1 MKKIIFRRIVLLFS
15 LLCLLVFI
23 PNIYVSAETESNF
36 TIKVETDKKEYK
48 ANETVTYTIAV
59 KNTTE
64 KNYSDLLIKDVLP
77 NGVNV
82 ISTDGKIDGQT
93 ISWTMEKLNKGEE
106 AKFELKVKL
115 ASNSG
120 GNVAIKPSKPNISL
134 PMTGGS
140 NSLIILAVAIIVVL
154 CGVFI
159 YKSKGKKSKSALL
172 LALVFTVSLFA
183 NINTAFAES
192 IKVKE
197 EISHKVKVGNS
208 ELVTNITIEA
218 VVDNSEE
225 GSYENLLDPEK
236 PKWGMD
242 SDNDGLSD
250 AEEELFGTDPLK
262 SDTDGDGLLDKF
274 EIEASLNP
282 LKIDTDD
289 NGVLDGDEDLDD
301 DKLTNLQEQEYGT
314 NPIFEDS
321 DSDGLSDYEEV
332 KTYKTNAN
340 NKDTDNDGLSDYD
353 EVKLETNPNNSD
365 SNGNGIKDGDELY
378 STEITTNESEK
389 DDNIDV
395 VVSGDIKGEYL
406 DDIVI
411 TNMEGS
417 HPFITND
424 IPGYIG
430 APFRI
435 GLYDENGEAEIS
447 ITFKV
452 NKDVLQEGDTISL
465 YEYDEEENTLS
476 EVQQLNRSL
485 TSDEITINTKLIK
498 KYKDYVI
505 LVSGHW
511 NEAWDKEILEPNT
524 EFSEM
529 DIVLTIDSSGSM
541 SWNDENNLR
550 IEGSINLINK
560 LKGENRAAVVDF
572 DSYAVIRQG
581 LTTDKDELIAAVNK
595 IDSSGGTNISRGLA
609 KAITAL
615 DSTARSI
622 LTDELISEFY
632 EEEVE
637 AINSDETLEEGQE
650 TGTSLKNEADD
661 MEVATRVNEEN
672 GVTRD
677 KYIMLLT
684 DGQSTVYSNDP
695 SIVYAK
701 ENGIK
706 IFTIGLGSD
715 VNEATLKMIA
725 EATGGKYLFATSA
738 DDLLALFDEL
748 INQTID
754 LYTDSDDDGIPD
766 YFERNL
772 RLINGKIIKLDPNN
786 PDSDGDGLG
795 DGYEICGVD
804 NDRDA
809 FFSQYNAEKK
819 AFNFRSNPDSKD
831 TDGDDIPDG
840 NGRNLE
846 LGSTQNVIDTEPRVY
861 NLSDRK
867 YLESANFSYI
877 DSRIVYFNNTKPVSE
892 VSYTLKDGTSIGN
905 SEIGDWTVVK
915 HNSSKPAF
923 GAIAL
928 KNGNNLIVAFAGTN
942 GIMDAYADASMLW
955 QKCSQSNNAAN
966 FIQDVLDK
974 NKDIENIYV
983 TGHSLGGVLA
993 QYVISYLYDKG
1004 YNNLKAITF
1013 NSAPFTNP
1021 KHIAGK
1027 NDSAL
1032 LKIDLNELI
1041 FNGLVYA
1048 GANITFDYFVKNFGK
1063 SYNINKILSDLKK
1076 KYSEEVVDKVIQYII
1091 KYCIDNNG
1099 AINHESPQWDKY
1111 DKPNFNNIV
1120 RNYVIK
1126 GDPLNLLMGGRYI
1139 GSDVEYI
1146 YSKGE
1151 VSDLKPTTP
1160 LANILAAHDLARF
1173 YDTITGY

>member
-1 MKKIIFRRIVLLFS
+1 MIFS

-36 TIKVETDKKEYK
+36 NIKVETDKKEYR
-48 ANETVTYTIAV
+48 ANETITYTITV
-59 KNTTE
+59 KNTTD

-77 NGVNV
+77 KGINV

-115 ASNSG
+115 ASSLG

-140 NSLIILAVAIIVVL
+140 NSLIIVAVAIIVVL

-172 LALVFTVSLFA
+172 LALVFTTSLFT
-183 NINTAFAES
+183 NINTAFAGS

-208 ELVTNITIEA
+208 ELVTNIIIEA
-218 VVDNSEE
+218 VEDNSEE
-225 GSYENLLDPEK
+225 GSYENLLDPEN
-236 PKWGMD
+236 PKWSMD
-242 SDNDGLSD
+242 SDNDGLTD

-274 EIEASLNP
+274 EIEASLDP
-282 LKIDTDD
+282 LNKDTDD
-289 NGVLDGDEDLDD
+289 NGVLDGDEDLDG

-340 NKDTDNDGLSDYD
+340 NKDTDNDGLSDYY
-353 EVKLETNPNNSD
+353 EVKLGTDPNNSD

-411 TNMEGS
+411 TNMEDS
-417 HPFITND
+417 HPFISND

-465 YEYDEEENTLS
+465 YEYDEDENTLN

-485 TSDEITINTKLIK
+485 TSNQITINTKLIK

-505 LVSGHW
+505 LVSGEW
-511 NEAWDKEILEPNT
+511 NEAWNKEILEPNT

-529 DIVLTIDSSGSM
+529 DIVLAIDSSGSM

-560 LKGENRAAVVDF
+560 LQGENRAAVVDF

-581 LTTDKDELIAAVNK
+581 LTIDKDKLIAAVNK

-615 DSTARSI
+615 DSTAKSI

-632 EEEVE
+632 EGEVE
-637 AINSDETLEEGQE
+637 DINSDETLEEGQE
-650 TGTSLKNEADD
+650 TGTSLKNEVDNI
-661 MEVATRVNEEN
+661 EVATRVNEEK

-684 DGQSTVYSNDP
+684 DGESTVYSNDP

-701 ENGIK
+701 ENRIK
-706 IFTIGLGSD
+706 IFTIGLGSN
-715 VNEATLKMIA
+715 VNEATLQMIA
-725 EATGGKYLFATSA
+725 EETGGKYLFATSA

-754 LYTDSDDDGIPD
+754 LYTDSDNDGIPD

-786 PDSDGDGLG
+786 PDSDGDGLS

-840 NGRNLE
+840 NGGDLK
-846 LGSTQNVIDTEPRVY
+846 LGSDQNVIDTEPKVY

-867 YLESANFSYI
+867 YLESADFSYI
-877 DSRIVYFNNTKPVSE
+877 DSRIVWWNNTTQVSK
-892 VSYTLKDGTSIGN
+892 VSYTLRDGTSIGN

-915 HNSSKPAF
+915 HNSSKHGF
-923 GAIAL
+923 GGIAL
-928 KNGNNLIVAFAGTN
+928 KNGNNLILAFAGSN
-942 GIMDAYADASMLW
+942 GPIDCFDDASMLW
-955 QKCSQSNNAAN
+955 QKCPQSNNAAE

-974 NKDIENIYV
+974 NKDIQNIYV

-993 QYVISYLYDKG
+993 QYGISYLYGKD

-1021 KHIAGK
+1021 KHIAGE
-1027 NDSAL
+1027 NGAAL
-1032 LKIDLNELI
+1032 LKIGLHKLI
-1041 FNGLVYA
+1041 YNALVY
-1048 GANITFDYFVKNFGK
+1048 GRVNITFDDYRKFMEFSKKYTDIYEIGDFT
-1063 SYNINKILSDLKK
+1063 SYLKK
-1076 KYSEEVVDKVIQYII
+1076 RFEEVDFDKVREYILE
-1091 KYCIDNNG
+1091 YCIDNNG
-1099 AINHESPQWDKY
+1099 AIKHESTEWDEY

-1126 GDPLNLLMGGRYI
+1126 GDPLNLFMGGRYI

-1146 YSKGE
+1146 SSKSE
-1151 VSDLKPTTP
+1151 ISDLKPTTP
-1160 LANILAAHDLARF
+1160 LEKIFNAHALKGF